1 MTWIVL
7 PGLALTP
14 EDFAPLARA
23 LGSAA
28 DDVRVLDAW
37 RTPVTGPVDA
47 IRGTLGIDGSRPVRV
62 VGHSVGGL
70 AAIEWTLRYPEE
82 VRRLVLLDPTSP
94 WEPHVPALHPGRPLA
109 RAGSAAARILAGALA
124 AAGPALRREA
134 VRWVA
139 RGPDPLAAD
148 VARSRYGVR
157 ATWPM
162 LADEWFASWAQAPR
176 VRALVDGGRRL
187 PPEASPLLV
196 TGLRQS
202 ARFLHEQRELAERL
216 GIPRVGLAGQG
227 HLYPLT
233 RPDVVARLALGGG
246 HGGRV
251 SVVA

>member
-1 MTWIVL
+1 MTWVVL

-23 LGSAA
+23 LRTVETDGQVD

-47 IRGTLGIDGSRPVRV
+47 IRRALGIGGSHPVRV

-70 AAIEWTLRYPEE
+70 AAIEWTLRHPDE
-82 VRRLVLLDPTSP
+82 VERLVLLDPTSP

-109 RAGSAAARILAGALA
+109 RAGSAAARVLAGVLA
-124 AAGPALRREA
+124 TAGPTLRRGA
-134 VRWVA
+134 VRWVV

-148 VARSRYGVR
+148 AAGSRYGAR

-187 PPEASPLLV
+187 PPEAHPLLV

-202 ARFLHEQRELAERL
+202 ARFLREQRELAGQL
-216 GIPRVGLAGQG
+216 GIPRVGIAGEG

-233 RPDVVARLALGGG
+233 RPDDVARLALGATA
-246 HGGRV
+246 R
-251 SVVA
+251 